1 MSQTP
6 WSFSEQSLENSSTFL
21 QISVLSLKFETHL
34 PCSAFLLLN
43 VWAEHLISLSFSVF
57 PCPRTIIQSTWW
69 DYCET
74 SVKSSLRESSAWQL
88 TQKEGTEQMPA
99 GWHLLL
105 QGSICFLPRKLNPS
119 LWGFLFLWQATR
131 FSLAPVKDQLNH
143 SQLVKI
149 FHIKKE
155 FQMLLWDCRIW
166 CHIWAKQKRALLKAL
181 ILGPIGNG
189 NPLRY
194 SCLETPTDRGA

>member
-1 MSQTP
+1 MS
-6 WSFSEQSLENSSTFL
+6 WALNFSEL
-21 QISVLSLKFETHL
+21 QCFPLPKDNNPIYLVGLLWDVSEIKFEG
-34 PCSAFLLLN
+34 
-43 VWAEHLISLSFSVF
+43 EFS
-57 PCPRTIIQSTWW
+57 TTA
-69 DYCET
+69 DT
-74 SVKSSLRESSAWQL
+74 
-88 TQKEGTEQMPA
+88 KEGAEQMPA

-143 SQLVKI
+143 NQLVKI

-181 ILGPIGNG
+181 ILGPIGEGNG

-194 SCLETPTDRGA
+194 SCLETPMDRGA